1 MLLRACWLLVCLSA
15 LPAWA
20 RLRAGAAAVDVTPV
34 EWPVRVVGNFGLT
47 MAESAHDPLHARAIV
62 LEEGATRIAIAL
74 IDSCYVKR
82 EELDEIKAVAAKR
95 TGIPAARMLISATH
109 THSAPPSRAA
119 EGNAAEARYVRR
131 LIEKAAEAIV
141 QANTRLAPAR
151 IGWGS
156 TPVPEELFNRRWF
169 RKPGTVPP
177 SPFGETTDIVQ
188 MNPPAASPD
197 LLHPAGGT
205 DPGFSV
211 VSIQSANGRP
221 LALLANYSLHYVGGV
236 PGKEV
241 SADYF
246 GEFSRMVAA
255 DLAPGDAGFVA
266 MLTNGTSG
274 DVNNIDFIH
283 PRPRAE
289 PFERIRAVAGKLAGH
304 AARLARAAE
313 YRDAAPMK
321 MAEAELQLAYRRPTA
336 EQARFA
342 KTALAEPDEKKL
354 PRNAKAYAERAERL
368 AAGPAH
374 AMLKLQA
381 VNIGGLGIA
390 AIPCETFTEIGITL
404 RELSPLRP
412 TFTIELAN
420 GHYGYLPTPRHFDL
434 GGYETWLGTNVLE
447 RDASAK
453 ITRTLLELFAKVR

>member
-1 MLLRACWLLVCLSA
+1 MLLRAFLLLVCLSA
-15 LPAWA
+15 LPLWA
-20 RLRAGAAAVDVTPV
+20 RLRAGAAAVDITPV
-34 EWPVRVVGNFGLT
+34 EWPVRVIGNFGLT
-47 MAESAHDPLHARAIV
+47 MAESAHDPLHARAMV
-62 LEEGATRIAIAL
+62 LEDGGVRIAIAL

-82 EELDEIKAVAAKR
+82 EELDEIKAAASKS

-119 EGNAAEARYVRR
+119 EGSALEARYVRR
-131 LIEKAAEAIV
+131 LIEKAAESIM
-141 QANTRLAPAR
+141 QANARLAPAR

-188 MNPPAASPD
+188 MNPPGGSPD

-211 VSIQSANGRP
+211 VSIQTADGKP

-246 GEFSRMVAA
+246 GEFSRAVAA

-283 PRPRAE
+283 PRGRAE
-289 PFERIRAVAGKLAGH
+289 PYERIRTVAGKMAGH
-304 AARLARAAE
+304 AARLARSVE
-313 YRDAAPMK
+313 YRDAAPVK

-342 KTALAEPDEKKL
+342 KASLAEPDEKKL

-404 RELSPLRP
+404 KELSPLRP

-447 RDASAK
+447 RDASVK